1 MSEFKKTP
9 GVYIEERS
17 VFGNSV
23 VPVAT
28 AIPAFVGYTA
38 KAESD
43 GKSLKNKLVKIT
55 SLVDFVTL
63 FGNNYSGKFNISPLE
78 DPTKDEFDLL
88 LKGQKYEVT
97 PAEGNKMFY
106 LFNCIRLFYAN
117 GGADAY
123 VVSVGSYDDEIN
135 KDALIAGVDLLK
147 KEDEITMI
155 LAPDSL
161 NLTGDPG
168 EDGTFTYA
176 PYFDVVN
183 HAMEQCLELK
193 SRVTLID
200 FPDAAIQPSP
210 ITAWE
215 NEIEKFQE
223 GIGKNPETTSYG
235 ISYYPWLETVVAP
248 ESEVTF
254 SSIDAATDL
263 KAIID
268 TSPKGIEDALNDLV
282 ENRDSESPDLKKY
295 HSDEKK
301 LLVLS
306 RDYKQVIA
314 EIRKKVNLLPP
325 CSAMAGVYAKVDD
338 QRGVWKAPAN
348 LGLNSVIKPHVKI
361 DDKLQENL
369 NIPINGKAINI
380 IRSFQG
386 RGSAWVWGAR
396 TLDGNSNDWRY
407 INVRRL
413 FLFLEQSIKSA
424 TFPFVFEPNDANTW
438 NTLSSMISNFLT
450 GVWKAGGLVGST
462 PESAFQVLVGLGVT
476 MTYQDILDGY
486 LRVTVKVAPSRPA
499 EFIVITFEQKMQ
511 EA

>member
-161 NLTGDPG
+161 NLTGDP
-168 EDGTFTYA
+168 
-176 PYFDVVN
+176 
-183 HAMEQCLELK
+183 
-193 SRVTLID
+193 
-200 FPDAAIQPSP
+200 
-210 ITAWE
+210 
-215 NEIEKFQE
+215 
-223 GIGKNPETTSYG
+223 
-235 ISYYPWLETVVAP
+235 
-248 ESEVTF
+248 
-254 SSIDAATDL
+254 
-263 KAIID
+263 
-268 TSPKGIEDALNDLV
+268 
-282 ENRDSESPDLKKY
+282 
-295 HSDEKK
+295 
-301 LLVLS
+301 
-306 RDYKQVIA
+306 
-314 EIRKKVNLLPP
+314 
-325 CSAMAGVYAKVDD
+325 
-338 QRGVWKAPAN
+338 
-348 LGLNSVIKPHVKI
+348 
-361 DDKLQENL
+361 
-369 NIPINGKAINI
+369 
-380 IRSFQG
+380 
-386 RGSAWVWGAR
+386 
-396 TLDGNSNDWRY
+396 
-407 INVRRL
+407 
-413 FLFLEQSIKSA
+413 
-424 TFPFVFEPNDANTW
+424 
-438 NTLSSMISNFLT
+438 
-450 GVWKAGGLVGST
+450 
-462 PESAFQVLVGLGVT
+462 
-476 MTYQDILDGY
+476 
-486 LRVTVKVAPSRPA
+486 
-499 EFIVITFEQKMQ
+499 
-511 EA
+511 